1 MTSFIRRL
9 PGGPLTKAAVLLA
22 VLAMLGGAAWTA
34 LAFLGPD
41 PGCGKGVEKR
51 GSEGTEECTGVTDG
65 SYVFAPNLKEVSAR
79 IKAEND
85 NIKGDYVSIA
95 VMLPMAPAQG
105 FEQDKTLHEVQ
116 GAYLAQYRANH
127 ESNSKKPAIRLLLA
141 NPGRSHAYWR
151 PVAEQLG
158 ALSQSGSVNLRA
170 VIGFDVSTTSTQQAI
185 AYLTNERH
193 IPVVGGPITADDS
206 GNSAKTPN
214 AYRGLARV
222 VPTTSDQAAALSHF
236 NKGID
241 PRNTLVVEDIRTGDN
256 YVDALKRAFAE
267 RTKGSPRA
275 PEQYRAPEE
284 FHEEG
289 ATANAFDQM
298 VDTICTSSAKV
309 VYFAG
314 RPVQLRQ
321 FINEL
326 GNRGCTEK
334 KYKVIT
340 GSGASTLSSDKRLE
354 WSAFRKGVTL
364 QYAAVAHPEAWTGPR
379 APATG
384 GSPAAY
390 RTLATLSTSA
400 AVGNIGPVDLT
411 DSRTITFY
419 DAGLTAIT
427 AIRMRDDGDPVIPT
441 LGRISDSWLR
451 LHGMGKV
458 DGASGWICLDNYGN
472 PFNKAV
478 SVVELAPDVPGRIR
492 FVGLAWPTGKPTPKD
507 CTARNDSLPKP

>member
-9 PGGPLTKAAVLLA
+9 PGGPLTKAVALFVTLVVL
-22 VLAMLGGAAWTA
+22 GTAAWA
-34 LAFLGPD
+34 GYRVFGPD
-41 PGCGKGVEKR
+41 ASCGQGVEKR
-51 GSEGTEECTGVTDG
+51 GPGKGECTGVTDG
-65 SYVFAPNLKEVSAR
+65 SHAFAPNLKEVSAR

-85 NIKGDYVSIA
+85 RIKGEPYVSIA
-95 VMLPMAPAQG
+95 VMLPMDPTQS
-105 FEQDKTLHEVQ
+105 FEQQKTLHEVQ

-141 NPGRSHAYWR
+141 NPGRNHTHWQ

-158 ALSQSGSVNLRA
+158 SLSENSSANLRA
-170 VIGFDVSTTSTQQAI
+170 VIGFDVSTITTQRAI

-193 IPVVGGPITADDS
+193 IPVVGGPITADGS
-206 GNSAKTPN
+206 GNSKLHPN

-222 VPTTSDQAAALSHF
+222 VPTTSDQAAALSNF
-236 NKGID
+236 NKDID
-241 PRNTLVVEDIRTGDN
+241 PKNTLVVEDIRTGDT
-256 YVDALKRAFAE
+256 YVDALKLAFAL

-275 PEQYRAPEE
+275 PEQYRAPDE

-289 ATANAFDQM
+289 TTANAFDQM

-309 VYFAG
+309 IYFAG

-321 FINEL
+321 FVNEL

-334 KYKVIT
+334 KYLVIT
-340 GSGASTLSSDKRLE
+340 GSGASTLASDKRLD
-354 WSAFRKGVTL
+354 WSAFHKGVTL
-364 QYAAVAHPEAWTGPR
+364 QYAAVAHPEAWTGPK
-379 APATG
+379 APRTG
-384 GSPAAY
+384 GSAAAY
-390 RTLATLSTSA
+390 RALAGLATRKEIGA
-400 AVGNIGPVDLT
+400 IGPVELT

-427 AIRMRDDGDPVIPT
+427 AIRMRDDGDPVIPA
-441 LGRISDSWLR
+441 LGRVADSWLR

-472 PFNKAV
+472 PYNKAV
-478 SVVELAPDVPGRIR
+478 SVVELAPDSPGRIR
-492 FVGLAWPTGKPTPKD
+492 FVGLAWPTGRPTPNE
-507 CTARNDSLPKP
+507 CTAPRSE

>member
-9 PGGPLTKAAVLLA
+9 PGGPLTKAGVLLVA
-22 VLAMLGGAAWTA
+22 VVVLIAAAWTGYA
-34 LAFLGPD
+34 IFGPD
-41 PGCGKGVEKR
+41 PSCGKGVERR
-51 GSEGTEECTGVTDG
+51 GPDGEQECTGVTDG
-65 SYVFAPNLKEVSAR
+65 SYAFAPNLEEVSAR

-85 NIKGDYVSIA
+85 QIKGEYVSIA
-95 VMLPMAPAQG
+95 VMLPMAPTQA
-105 FEQDKTLHEVQ
+105 FEQQKTLHEVQ

-141 NPGRSHAYWR
+141 NPGRNHTHWR

-158 ALSQSGSVNLRA
+158 SLSESGSANLRA
-170 VIGFDVSTTSTQQAI
+170 VIGFDVSTASTQQAI
-185 AYLTNERH
+185 AYLTNERR

-206 GNSAKTPN
+206 GNSKHNPD
-214 AYRGLARV
+214 AYPGLARV

-236 NKGID
+236 NKDIK
-241 PRNTLVVEDIRTGDN
+241 PENTLVVEDIRTGDN
-256 YVDALKRAFAE
+256 YVDALKRAFAN

-275 PEQYRAPEE
+275 PEQYRAPDE
-284 FHEEG
+284 FHDEG
-289 ATANAFDQM
+289 TTANAFDQM
-298 VDTICTSSAKV
+298 VDTICTSSAEV
-309 VYFAG
+309 IYFAG

-334 KYKVIT
+334 KYTVIT

-354 WSAFRKGVTL
+354 WGAFGKGVTL
-364 QYAAVAHPEAWTGPR
+364 QYAAVAHPDAWKDAGPTV
-379 APATG
+379 TG
-384 GSPAAY
+384 GSAAAF
-390 RTLATLSTSA
+390 RTLERLSA
-400 AVGNIGPVDLT
+400 DPEVGDIGPVELT

-427 AIRMRDDGDPVIPT
+427 AIRMRDDGDPVIPA

-458 DGASGWICLDNYGN
+458 EGASGWICLDNYGN
-472 PFNKAV
+472 PYNKAV
-478 SVVELAPDVPGRIR
+478 SVVELAPDIPGRIR

-507 CTARNDSLPKP
+507 CTAPRSE